1 MVSNLLKKVKAKG
14 LTIEGMAIDSHNVKK
29 NFIFFAIPG
38 SKDDGNKYI
47 KEVLKK
53 NPAAIVT
60 TQNKKYKSKVPF
72 FFC

>member
-47 KEVLKK
+47 KEV
-53 NPAAIVT
+53 
-60 TQNKKYKSKVPF
+60 
-72 FFC
+72 